1 MGEDAGMK
9 IVVNDIP
16 PSNNKFLGRSVPP
29 VVYQTLKREWHWKIK
44 EAISKRPKEP
54 FKKAVIRIIYYF
66 KDSRR
71 RDPDNY
77 SGKFILDALVSE
89 KVIADDS
96 FNVISLWLYGDMDK
110 DNPRTEIE
118 VLEDA

>member
-1 MGEDAGMK
+1 MK
-9 IVVNDIP
+9 IVVYDIP

-29 VVYQTLKREWHWKIK
+29 AAYQRSKKEWHWKIK
-44 EAISKRPKEP
+44 AAVSQKPMEP
-54 FKKAVIRIIYYF
+54 FLKAVIKITYYF
-66 KDSRR
+66 KDNRR

-89 KVIADDS
+89 KIIADDS
-96 FNVISLWLYGDMDK
+96 FNVVSLWIYGKTDK

-118 VLEDA
+118 ITE